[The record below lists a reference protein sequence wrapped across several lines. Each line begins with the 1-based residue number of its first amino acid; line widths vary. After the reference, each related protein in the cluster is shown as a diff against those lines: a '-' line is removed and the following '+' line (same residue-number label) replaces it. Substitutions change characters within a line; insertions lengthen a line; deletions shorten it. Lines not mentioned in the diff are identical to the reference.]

1 MEKSVEQFLTEYF
14 LYFAYLNFAFI
25 YNFQNI
31 NSRDKRPD
39 SVTPTTSN
47 NYVNF
52 PARFLKCSYLHFIGN
67 F

>member
-14 LYFAYLNFAFI
+14 LYFAYLNFVFI

-31 NSRDKRPD
+31 NSRDKWPD
-39 SVTPTTSN
+39 SVTPPTSN

-52 PARFLKCSYLHFIGN
+52 PPKFLKCSYLHFIGN